1 MIFHENRLLAD
12 DSHEISYFIFL
23 KIGKHVKKF
32 VVCCETV
39 FVSYFRVNELT
50 MTNEKLKIQVE
61 ERDKTVSNLRKA
73 IEHLELKVGERNFAD
88 LQESEISRQIR
99 DETESLHNALRNI
112 AESVLNDADD
122 EASPDEAL
130 ARARSSSPSRDNLLR
145 ARSKSPLARS
155 RSPAFADATFSAV
168 QAALNKRQLQVFMA
182 LL

>member
-1 MIFHENRLLAD
+1 MTEMILF
-12 DSHEISYFIFL
+12 S
-23 KIGKHVKKF
+23 
-32 VVCCETV
+32 
-39 FVSYFRVNELT
+39 RVNELT
-50 MTNEKLKIQVE
+50 MSNEKLKIQVE

-73 IEHLELKVGERNFAD
+73 IEHLELKAGERSFAD

-122 EASPDEAL
+122 DVAPDEVL
-130 ARARSSSPSRDNLLR
+130 ARARSESPSRDRSSLLR

-168 QAALNKRQLQVFMA
+168 QAALNKRQLQVLQKDVMNFITI
-182 LL
+182 

>member
-1 MIFHENRLLAD
+1 MRI
-12 DSHEISYFIFL
+12 
-23 KIGKHVKKF
+23 K
-32 VVCCETV
+32 TV

-168 QAALNKRQLQVFMA
+168 QAALNKRQLQVFIEIP
-182 LL
+182 